1 MRRGNLLVLL
11 VAIVMGGIAAFL
23 ARNWVMAQANVA
35 PAPVGTIVV
44 AAAPLA
50 FGTTLTRENLR
61 EVPWPAERL
70 PDGAFTSKEDLLK
83 AGRRALLARVAR
95 DEPILKRKQSGSLK
109 QFLIAFTVSYLI
121 GYLVNLM
128 LIWRVFAA
136 QELAAR
142 LGSVLIPAILVV
154 LSSAV
159 MWLLL
164 TVFAIALA
172 QQPKIRRVLMRE
184 ISDYSSNA
192 EAQAFAE
199 EAARTASTAPDA
211 VDASARKPSR

>member
-1 MRRGNLLVLL
+1 VIKNLALTC
-11 VAIVMGGIAAFL
+11 I
-23 ARNWVMAQANVA
+23 VA
-35 PAPVGTIVV
+35 PLG
-44 AAAPLA
+44 
-50 FGTTLTRENLR
+50 F
-61 EVPWPAERL
+61 
-70 PDGAFTSKEDLLK
+70 LLS
-83 AGRRALLARVAR
+83 ALLAWRAG
-95 DEPILKRKQSGSLK
+95 DFGAQSGSLK

-184 ISDYSSNA
+184 ISDYTSNA

-211 VDASARKPSR
+211 VDASARKPSG

>member
-1 MRRGNLLVLL
+1 MHFVAAPPGHAQLHVLL
-11 VAIVMGGIAAFL
+11 WLGVGNVLSVFL
-23 ARNWVMAQANVA
+23 
-35 PAPVGTIVV
+35 PI
-44 AAAPLA
+44 
-50 FGTTLTRENLR
+50 
-61 EVPWPAERL
+61 
-70 PDGAFTSKEDLLK
+70 
-83 AGRRALLARVAR
+83 R

-142 LGSVLIPAILVV
+142 LGSVVIPAILVV
-154 LSSAV
+154 LSSAG

-172 QQPKIRRVLMRE
+172 QQPKIRGVLMRE
-184 ISDYSSNA
+184 ISDYTSNA
-192 EAQAFAE
+192 EAHAFAE
-199 EAARTASTAPDA
+199 EAARTASTAPDV
-211 VDASARKPSR
+211 VDASVRKPSG